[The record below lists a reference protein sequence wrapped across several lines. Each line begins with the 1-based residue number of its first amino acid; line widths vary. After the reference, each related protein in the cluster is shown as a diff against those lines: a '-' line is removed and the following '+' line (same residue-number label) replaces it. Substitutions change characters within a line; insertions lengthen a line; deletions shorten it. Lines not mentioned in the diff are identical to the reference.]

1 MSKKKKCP
9 IDPEHTPR
17 ILLDDEKL
25 FQSVIHTVPLHAQQ
39 LDDGLP
45 CTDVD

>member
-1 MSKKKKCP
+1 MSKKNS
-9 IDPEHTPR
+9 IDPQHTPR
-17 ILLDDEKL
+17 ILLGAEKM